1 MELHKLGLYNA
12 QDGKMKIMVDRSG
25 QVMTVTQYKIWVQNK
40 RRYIVYMYFLLFCM
54 ESFQRWKIHF
64 MIVVV

>member
-25 QVMTVTQYKIWVQNK
+25 QVDGHSNKIWVQNK
-40 RRYIVYMYFLLFCM
+40 RRYIVYMYFPF
-54 ESFQRWKIHF
+54 FYGIVQRWKIHF